1 MTREERNMRISEIGK
16 ELAELCKEL
25 SAMYPFYEIYE
36 VVIIECEEE
45 MDKLRNELKKLCKEN
60 EG

>member
-45 MDKLRNELKKLCKEN
+45 MDELRNELKKIV
-60 EG
+60 